1 MLRVISSLVPKL
13 MVGVTHSS
21 LLPRTGMDTIRTVI
35 DTNLTGTILAC
46 RTVSKL
52 MLKQQG
58 TRSSDV
64 N

>member
-1 MLRVISSLVPKL
+1 

-21 LLPRTGMDTIRTVI
+21 LLPRTGTDTIQSVI

-58 TRSSDV
+58 IHSFSG